1 MQPRLALNSRSSC
14 LSLLRAGITDVYR
27 HAWLVSCILK
37 ALVHLMAMVEFIHI
51 LIIEKL
57 CFYFCLCYLI
67 SYKFTNL

>member
-51 LIIEKL
+51 LIT
-57 CFYFCLCYLI
+57 LI
-67 SYKFTNL
+67 SIGSCRVTFHSYH